1 MDYDDPAHDV
11 RFRFRGLTECL
22 ITSRFRTRKR
32 FMLNQEKLTE
42 QEQIHLLHCKKCIAS
57 MADGTLKYLEAEE
70 KPEDREG
77 SN

>member
-1 MDYDDPAHDV
+1 
-11 RFRFRGLTECL
+11 
-22 ITSRFRTRKR
+22 
-32 FMLNQEKLTE
+32 MLNQEKLTE